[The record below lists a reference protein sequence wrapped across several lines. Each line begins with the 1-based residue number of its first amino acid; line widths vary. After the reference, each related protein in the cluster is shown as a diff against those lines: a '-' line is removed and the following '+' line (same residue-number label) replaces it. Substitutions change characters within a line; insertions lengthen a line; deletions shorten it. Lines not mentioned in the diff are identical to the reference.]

1 MVFHGRG
8 IVWDAKNDKILARF
22 VNGSFE
28 THDKRVIGLLS
39 GYPHDEEPVIEAIRI
54 PLELRVPQKR
64 PPKKKVSE

>member
-28 THDKRVIGLLS
+28 THDKRVIGLLQA
-39 GYPHDEEPVIEAIRI
+39 YPHDEEPVIEPEAPIEAR
-54 PLELRVPQKR
+54 EKR
-64 PPKKKVSE
+64 PVKKKVGA

>member
-1 MVFHGRG
+1 MVFHGNG

-39 GYPHDEEPVIEAIRI
+39 GYPHDEEPVIDEPPKAPVI
-54 PLELRVPQKR
+54 KAR
-64 PPKKKVSE
+64 PPKKRVSE